1 MTYGQPAAPL
11 TPKRPPF
18 GREGSQHCWN
28 LVHSSTGSMENK
40 IQQLLLVFTA
50 SGPAKPKEALFKI
63 GGSPLVVH
71 LIRLFAHCGVTRCVS
86 VICSADTNL
95 RQVVEDICERVG
107 IQLEVIGA
115 EEAMGLSPGAEVSH
129 MAGILAAKGHFDGP
143 FLLASTA
150 HLFCPSLVD
159 SMQKALNHGVED
171 VLPGGQ
177 AAMVVLAE
185 TQCERHVR
193 LVPTCARLK
202 LENDDANGSIADGT
216 ANCRSIL
223 SSESGI
229 DGRLVDAGRELSEFG
244 AVDAGLFTVEPKP
257 FFEAVE
263 TLLHSAS
270 GARSPSASERDDPTS
285 EAGGSPGLLEEGK
298 SVHFANLLQTLARNS
313 QAGMILTQ
321 GRPWYCVEQAGMA
334 AMLSQ
339 LVEGGSW
346 VGPGVSTVRVHR
358 SAPMQTGKR
367 LLQEKSK
374 DQDPVLRFLDRMG
387 RMAEF
392 EASLDVSLPA
402 SLFYVCDV
410 REILWRHC
418 VQLARTALDE
428 DGDASLSNHSREQ
441 SSPTPSFNALTSLLG
456 VIRAVQ
462 QYFSY
467 PGPDVLEHLQT
478 LVQRGELKKVLKL
491 LTLIESTVGRPELGA
506 ELPNLLVH
514 ADKSEDGEA
523 NLRAL
528 HGRSDDQYFELLV
541 VGRMTPDMEAGL
553 RRALREQRTQR
564 DNVAYSICVVPS
576 FEDAIAAVLFN
587 HMIQAVLIM
596 QDFDFE
602 STNELKDIQS
612 FLGPSEI
619 VRLRAEADIGGRFQR
634 TRMVST
640 LSKKIHELLP
650 NLDMFHLG
658 GLGDLNRVDSRHFK
672 RVFHSIEQDA
682 VEMHLSI
689 VQAVQDR
696 AVTPFF
702 SALIAYASKP
712 TGVFHALPLS
722 RGNSVYNSQ
731 WMRDFGDFY
740 GQNILLAETS
750 ATIGGLDSL
759 LDPTGVIKQ
768 AQHLAARTFGA
779 QQTFFATNGTS
790 TANKIVLQS
799 LIVPGDIVMIDRNC
813 HKSHHY
819 GAVLQG
825 ANIVYLEAYPVN
837 EYALYGTVPQ
847 QHVLDALKAHQ
858 RAGTLDRV
866 KLVLLTNCTF
876 DGLVYNVQLLM
887 ERCLAIKPDLVFLW
901 DEAWFA
907 FAAFTPTYRKRTGMH
922 SAKVLRQ
929 RYRSAQYRDEYN
941 AAPKGT
947 LPDPD
952 KVRVRVYSTQSTH
965 KTLSAFRQ
973 GSMIHIH
980 DDLFE
985 REVEMPFHEAYMT
998 HTSTSPNYQII
1009 ASLDVARRQVAME
1022 GFAMVQRSIER
1033 AMMLRQ
1039 AIKQDALLSKY
1050 FHFLDATDLVP
1061 SSMRGPSTEFAYN
1074 PEAGFC
1080 GMDDVW
1086 ATDEVVLDPTRLTLF
1101 VGRTGLDG
1109 DTFKRA
1115 LMDQHGIQVNKTSIN
1130 TVLFMTNIGTTLSAV
1145 SHLHNT
1151 LAKIALDLEEQ
1162 AEHTSMAMMLHRNRR
1177 VAELQRSL
1185 PPLPDFTRF
1194 HKKFAMP
1201 VESGVTMEERHLPG
1215 NIRKAY
1221 FLAYKEENCEYLMWD
1236 VIDERL
1242 KQGESMV
1249 GATFIIPYPPGF
1261 PVVVPGQEISP
1272 HIIKFMRALDV
1283 SEVHGFVAGVGV
1295 KVFKQEVLQK
1305 L

>member
-1 MTYGQPAAPL
+1 
-11 TPKRPPF
+11 
-18 GREGSQHCWN
+18 
-28 LVHSSTGSMENK
+28 
-40 IQQLLLVFTA
+40 
-50 SGPAKPKEALFKI
+50 
-63 GGSPLVVH
+63 
-71 LIRLFAHCGVTRCVS
+71 
-86 VICSADTNL
+86 
-95 RQVVEDICERVG
+95 
-107 IQLEVIGA
+107 
-115 EEAMGLSPGAEVSH
+115 
-129 MAGILAAKGHFDGP
+129 
-143 FLLASTA
+143 
-150 HLFCPSLVD
+150 
-159 SMQKALNHGVED
+159 MQKALNHSDD
-171 VLPGGQ
+171 VLKAGH
-177 AAMVVLAE
+177 AALVVLAE

-193 LVPTCARLK
+193 LVPTCARLRI
-202 LENDDANGSIADGT
+202 ENDESNGSSLDVT
-216 ANCRSIL
+216 HCRSATT
-223 SSESGI
+223 SSEGGL
-229 DGRLVDAGRELSEFG
+229 DGRLLEASRDFG
-244 AVDAGLFTVEPKP
+244 DYSAVDAGLFAVDHTL
-257 FFEAVE
+257 FFDAVE
-263 TLLHSAS
+263 NLLNTNSNTKDKDS
-270 GARSPSASERDDPTS
+270 GCKSPSGSAQDDQHSDADASTVITESGR
-285 EAGGSPGLLEEGK
+285 
-298 SVHFANLLQTLARNS
+298 SVHFSDVLQHLATS
-313 QAGMILTQ
+313 HQAGVLLTQ

-346 VGPGVSTVRVHR
+346 VGPGVSTMRVHR
-358 SAPMQTGKR
+358 STPMSMNTNHRRGAIVER
-367 LLQEKSK
+367 SK
-374 DQDPVLRFLDRMG
+374 EHDPVLAFLDRMG

-418 VQLARTALDE
+418 VRLARTALDE
-428 DGDASLSNHSREQ
+428 QDREGSSSNHSRD
-441 SSPTPSFNALTSLLG
+441 SPLPTPSFNALTSLLR
-456 VIRAVQ
+456 VIKAMQ
-462 QYFSY
+462 QYFAY
-467 PGPDVLEHLQT
+467 PAPDVLDHLDT
-478 LVQRGELKKVLKL
+478 LMARGDTRKVFKL
-491 LTLIESTVGRPELGA
+491 LTLIESSVGRAELGA
-506 ELPNLLVH
+506 ELPKLLVH

-528 HGRSDDQYFELLV
+528 HGRNKDQDLYFELLV
-541 VGRMTPDMEAGL
+541 VGRMTPAMEAGL
-553 RRALREQRTQR
+553 RKALQEQRSQR
-564 DNVAYSICVVPS
+564 DSLVYSICVVPS

-587 HMIQAVLIM
+587 HLIQAVLIM

-602 STNELKDIQS
+602 SSNELKDIQS

-619 VRLRAEADIGGRFQR
+619 SRLKDESDLGGRFER
-634 TRMVST
+634 TRMIST

-650 NLDMFHLG
+650 MLDMFHLG
-658 GLGDLNRVDSRHFK
+658 DLGNLSRVDSRHFK

-689 VQAVQDR
+689 LQAVQDR

-702 SALIAYASKP
+702 SALVSYASKP

-731 WMRDFGDFY
+731 WMMDFGSFY
-740 GQNILLAETS
+740 GQNIFLAETS

-759 LDPTGVIKQ
+759 LDPTGVIKA
-768 AQHLAARTFGA
+768 AQQLAAQTFGA

-799 LIVPGDIVMIDRNC
+799 LIVPGDIVLIDRNC

-819 GAVLQG
+819 GVVLQG

-847 QHVLDALKAHQ
+847 HHVLDALKAHQ
-858 RAGTLDRV
+858 KAGTLDRV
-866 KLVLLTNCTF
+866 KLILLTNCTF

-887 ERCLAIKPDLVFLW
+887 ERCLAIKPDLIFLW

-907 FAAFTPTYRKRTGMH
+907 FAAFTPTYRKRTAMH

-929 RYRSAQYRDEYN
+929 RYRSAQYREEYH
-941 AAPKGT
+941 AAPKGS

-973 GSMIHIH
+973 GSMIHIY

-1009 ASLDVARRQVAME
+1009 ASLDVARRQAGME
-1022 GFAMVQRSIER
+1022 GFALVQRSIER

-1039 AIKQDALLSKY
+1039 AIKQDTLLSKY

-1061 SSMRGPSTEFAYN
+1061 SSMRGPSTEFAYD

-1109 DTFKRA
+1109 DTFKRT

-1162 AEHTSMAMMLHRNRR
+1162 VGRTSTAMMLCRNRR
-1177 VAELQRSL
+1177 VEKLQRSL

-1194 HKKFAMP
+1194 HASFAMK
-1201 VESGVTMEERHLPG
+1201 VDGDVAIEERHLPG

-1221 FLAYKEENCEYLMWD
+1221 FLAYKEDNCEYLTWD
-1236 VIDERL
+1236 VIDEKLR
-1242 KQGESMV
+1242 QGESVV

-1283 SEVHGFVAGVGV
+1283 SEVHGFVAGLGV
-1295 KVFKQEVLQK
+1295 KVFKQEVLK
-1305 L
+1305 DF